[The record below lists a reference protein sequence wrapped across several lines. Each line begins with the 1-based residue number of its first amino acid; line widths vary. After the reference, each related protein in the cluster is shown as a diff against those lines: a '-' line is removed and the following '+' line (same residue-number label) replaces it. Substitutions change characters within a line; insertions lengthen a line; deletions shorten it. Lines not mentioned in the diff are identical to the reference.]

1 MQSCYRLSHIY
12 NNRTNQKI
20 QDKLG
25 RIILV
30 GAIIND
36 TVFIINNCNANTELE
51 QLETPSVSILDKVK
65 DIRRKSMFE
74 QQNNK
79 LLAKLI
85 QFK

>member
-1 MQSCYRLSHIY
+1 MRSCYRLSHIY

-30 GAIIND
+30 EAIIND
-36 TVFIINNCNANTELE
+36 TAFIINNCNANTELE

-65 DIRRKSMFE
+65 DIRRKYMFE